1 MTITM
6 HSHHRALAVQKTR
19 QSAAPLLYQINRA
32 FFWCMVIPML
42 VATAISIAVFN
53 SNAKTQA
60 VRKIEADL
68 KTALLI
74 YQDSERDMR
83 FMAQAYSQQ
92 KTVSFLLPY
101 AASAANVGHKVSL
114 ELARMAKLN
123 KLDMVTVVGKAGE
136 VIARSHSP
144 HRAMGI
150 VMDKAYIR
158 AALAGKTQAFTER
171 VTREELSREG
181 GFLPN
186 HEDDPQQMLSLTGV
200 SPIYGSDQ
208 DQIIGVVILKKIIEN
223 TSELALRISETTGDH
238 VALYEGDRLISKA
251 EPSVKTV
258 EFVMT
263 SKPVLESVY
272 RQKEIVTSASFYR
285 GGRLSIHSPIVDFNG
300 ACVGILMLQ
309 SGVQPFIRGRDVI
322 VTSLMSILFAGVF
335 MLYLLRGFL
344 VRQVVNPIYL
354 LKVGAEAIGKGSYEG
369 DIKIIAHN
377 EIGELTGAFN
387 KMAQHLKATYF
398 SLENE
403 IQEHRQSETALEKAR
418 DELERR
424 VEERTADLSLS
435 NSQLKL
441 EMEERMLTAEQFR
454 TALAEKE
461 VLLKEVHH
469 RVKNNLQII
478 SGLLDMTRNRCSDQQ
493 VSDLLSGACTRIHT
507 MAMIHNQLYQSTR
520 FDRIH
525 MQEYVRELAAH
536 LSQVYGKATRVS
548 MQIRVENIT
557 LSLIQAMP
565 CALIFNELISNSFKH
580 AFKPDQVGTIAIFM
594 SDCDNSISV
603 RFQDDG
609 VGIPEDMDLLKTKS
623 LGMKLINNLVI
634 KQLKGSLRICRNP
647 GTEISFS
654 FRLS

>member
-53 SNAKTQA
+53 SNAKMQA

-74 YQDSERDMR
+74 YQDSQRNMQL
-83 FMAQAYSQQ
+83 MAQAYSQQ

-101 AASAANVGHKVSL
+101 AATAANVGHKVSL
-114 ELARMAKLN
+114 ELSRMAKLN

-136 VIARSHSP
+136 IIACSYVPYRT
-144 HRAMGI
+144 MGI
-150 VMDKAYIR
+150 VLDKAYIR
-158 AALAGKTQAFTER
+158 SALAGKTLAFTER

-238 VALYEGDRLISKA
+238 VALYEGYRLISKA
-251 EPSVKTV
+251 EPSVKTI
-258 EFVMT
+258 EFDVT
-263 SKPVLESVY
+263 SNPVLESVY
-272 RQKEIVTSASFYR
+272 RQKEVVTSASFYR
-285 GGRLSIHSPIVDFNG
+285 GGRLSIHSPIADFNG

-322 VTSLMSILFAGVF
+322 VTSLMIILSAGVF
-335 MLYLLRGFL
+335 MLYMLRNFLL
-344 VRQVVNPIYL
+344 RQVVNPIYL
-354 LKVGAEAIGKGSYEG
+354 LKAGAEAIGKGCYES
-369 DIKIIAHN
+369 DINIIADN

-387 KMAQHLKATYF
+387 KMARQLKATYH

-403 IQEHRQSETALEKAR
+403 IQEHRESKAALEKAR

-435 NSQLKL
+435 NFQLKL
-441 EMEERMLTAEQFR
+441 EMEERMRTAEQFR

-461 VLLKEVHH
+461 ILLKEVHH

-478 SGLLDMTRNRCSDQQ
+478 SGLLDMTRNRCTDQQ
-493 VSDLLSGACTRIHT
+493 VGNLLSGACTRIQT

-525 MQEYVRELAAH
+525 MQEYVQELAAH
-536 LSQVYGKATRVS
+536 LSQVYGKSTRIS
-548 MQIRVENIT
+548 MDIRVENIT

-580 AFKPDQVGTIAIFM
+580 AFKPDQAGTIAIFI
-594 SDCDNSISV
+594 SSVENFVSV

-609 VGIPEDMDLLKTKS
+609 VGIPEDMDLFKTQS
-623 LGMKLINNLVI
+623 LGMKLINNLVV
-634 KQLKGSLRICRNP
+634 KQLKGSLKIRRNP
-647 GTEISFS
+647 GTDISFS
-654 FRLS
+654 FRTS